1 MLLIN
6 QYSSTNLFLKFR
18 MCLVTISVISVDFAT
33 QAAINPCESLMADT
47 LQQQAS
53 TSNDSLSGYSED
65 SGLGFKVYSYMTTL
79 GSCIGYLLSTV
90 DWKTVGSPMI
100 TSSVQIQYSLTPE
113 QSLFFLITVMFTVSA
128 VITMVSAKEK
138 PIKYYCELRSIEE
151 SSSKSDCEIEVT
163 SMHGNK
169 NTMGHDESINVIE
182 NKLIFQNKN
191 QKSRMR
197 VFHPILSKKCRNLT
211 SLTLFFF
218 YLISG
223 FCKFLIKPLGIAFF
237 CSKNLFSTFL
247 TKVCKYKLTE
257 NTTLSFL

>member
-1 MLLIN
+1 MISLLLIV
-6 QYSSTNLFLKFR
+6 QYNNTYISFSKSR
-18 MCLVTISVISVDFAT
+18 MLLVTISVISVDFAT

-53 TSNDSLSGYSED
+53 ATDSSLSGYSED

-90 DWKTVGSPMI
+90 NWKTVGSSII
-100 TSSVQIQYSLTPE
+100 TTSVQIQYSLTPE
-113 QSLFFLITVMFTVSA
+113 QSLFLLITVMFTVSA
-128 VITMVSAKEK
+128 VITMISAKEK
-138 PIKYYCELRSIEE
+138 PIKHYCELRSIEE
-151 SSSKSDCEIEVT
+151 SSIQLKQEIEVT
-163 SMHGNK
+163 SMYGNK
-169 NTMGHDESINVIE
+169 NNMDHNESINVIE

-211 SLTLFFF
+211 SLILFLC

-223 FCKFLIKPLGIAFF
+223 LCKFFIKPLGIALF
-237 CSKNLFSTFL
+237 CSKNLFTTFL
-247 TKVCKYKLTE
+247 KKVFK
-257 NTTLSFL
+257 